1 MKYVVLFLT
10 DLLDPKAPDFE
21 YTKEYQAAKKYFP
34 VGLIDQQ
41 KLRNEGK
48 KTNKRKQNNNSNTCQ
63 LTLGFLCQ
71 G

>member
-41 KLRNEGK
+41 K
-48 KTNKRKQNNNSNTCQ
+48 C
-63 LTLGFLCQ
+63 
-71 G
+71 